1 MTNPF
6 AESSIVMEGTT
17 SQPTEYLQ
25 FEPDG
30 LPGEFWLHRRDQ
42 FDPTLDREGVI
53 DRYALPERDSY
64 TLRIVEVPAGVA
76 IRFGTVGSNHGH
88 TGGGDL
94 VDPIEYDSIPET
106 WVRDELSLAHVL
118 EELY

>member
-6 AESSIVMEGTT
+6 ATSSIVMDGTT
-17 SQPTEYLQ
+17 TEPTDYLH

-42 FDPTLDREGVI
+42 FDPTLDRKGVL
-53 DRYALPERDSY
+53 DQYALPERDSY
-64 TLRIVEVPAGVA
+64 TVRIVEVPAGVA
-76 IRFGTVGSNHGH
+76 IRFGTVGSHHGH

-106 WVRDELSLAHVL
+106 WLREEMSLTDLL
-118 EELY
+118 EGGC